1 MPPFAGREEMRRSA
15 SALTIVVACALGA
28 AGCRKTLVD
37 VPLTWE
43 SDFSKGLA
51 RAEAQN
57 KPIVLYFGAEWDTAA
72 KELEQQTWSDPEI
85 RLLLGRQFVAIAIDT
100 TDDEAAFTRTM
111 QERFKVVGDPTVII
125 LGSDGSTE
133 ILRFNEYVPP
143 RVMGPVLRAALRPDA
158 AHEARFEAAIRQRA
172 EGARWEELRRQADL
186 APVTTD
192 LIPEVP

>member
-1 MPPFAGREEMRRSA
+1 MRRSS
-15 SALTIVVACALGA
+15 SALAILVVCALGA
-28 AGCRKTLVD
+28 GTVGCRKTLVD

-43 SDFSKGLA
+43 SDLSNGFA

-57 KPIVLYFGAEWDTAA
+57 KPIVLYFGAAWDTAA

-100 TDDEAAFTRTM
+100 TDDEAPFTREM
-111 QERFKVVGDPTVII
+111 QQRFKVVGDPTVII
-125 LGSDGSTE
+125 LGSDGRSE

-158 AHEARFEAAIRQRA
+158 VHEARFEAAVRQRA
-172 EGARWEELRRQADL
+172 EDARWEELRRKAALDPL
-186 APVTTD
+186 PPVRTT